1 MARKGNIR
9 SIRYTDDMADLL
21 DRQIGDTFQ
30 AKFEALVTRCMWEL
44 PAKEAELQR
53 IDDLIQQRRSQL
65 SQMSQQARDLQYTL
79 THLSTQM
86 AALQRA
92 IDAANQKWEV

>member
-65 SQMSQQARDLQYTL
+65 SQMSQQARELQYTL
-79 THLSTQM
+79 TNLSTQM

-92 IDAANQKWEV
+92 INAANQKWEV